1 MSHEHPAARVDGN
14 AIAGQVLDIL
24 GIDVTA
30 LRGTCDGCGSDA
42 CLAEAVVELDDSAA
56 IVRCRTCTRTLFTL
70 LHTDERPRLVFGSL
84 RSLSG

>member
-1 MSHEHPAARVDGN
+1 MNRRHPAMTVDGN

-30 LRGTCDGCGSDA
+30 LHGTCDGCGCDA
-42 CLAEAVVELDDSAA
+42 CLAEAVVEIDTSAA
-56 IVRCRTCTRTLFTL
+56 IVRCRTCTRTLFTV
-70 LHTDERPRLVFGSL
+70 LHADPTPRLVFGSL